1 MKPASGPAGAGA
13 GDDLLANV
21 DHSSF
26 VMKQTED
33 GKRWQKRFLVAS
45 GPRVWYFGRPGEP
58 PSKARDVFNMK
69 RALKIEAV
77 PGQKPTDF
85 GFAVSLPAR
94 TYVFCVDNEAEQQ
107 KWLAAFNACPM

>member
-58 PSKARDVFNMK
+58 ASKARDVFNMK
-69 RALKIEAV
+69 RALKIETAT
-77 PGQKPTDF
+77 GTKGSEH
-85 GFAVSLPAR
+85 GFSVSLPAR
-94 TYVFCVDNEAEQQ
+94 TFVFAVETAEEQQ
-107 KWLAAFNACPM
+107 RWVE